1 MAELI
6 AKEVTPDGYF
16 NLGKVPK
23 GAFQSDVVQYKN
35 QIPPNP
41 LFQRGGQIQRF
52 AQIGEPFSFHP
63 LKKGGLGGIWM
74 LHPSKA
80 TSL

>member
-41 LFQRGGQIQRF
+41 
-52 AQIGEPFSFHP
+52 P
-63 LKKGGLGGIWM
+63 LKKGG
-74 LHPSKA
+74 
-80 TSL
+80 